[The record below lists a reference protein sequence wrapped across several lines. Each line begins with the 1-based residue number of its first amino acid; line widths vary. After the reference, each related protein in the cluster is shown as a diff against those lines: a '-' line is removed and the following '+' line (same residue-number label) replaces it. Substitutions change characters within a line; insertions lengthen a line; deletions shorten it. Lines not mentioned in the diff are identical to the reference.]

1 MTAKD
6 TRAWVEAEKLL
17 SELRASNPIYGSETD
32 ASPCCIFCGCLAD
45 NPGATPESHDPTCL
59 WRRVHER
66 AADQQPTQPF
76 PVRLCGES
84 TEQFDKRLREAS
96 LLPAHGNR
104 V

>member
-17 SELRASNPIYGSETD
+17 SELRVSNPIHGSETD

-45 NPGATPESHDPTCL
+45 NLGATPESHDPTCL

-66 AADQQPTQPF
+66 SADQQTAQSLF
-76 PVRLCGES
+76 VRLCGE
-84 TEQFDKRLREAS
+84 TIEQFDKRVREAR
-96 LLPAHGNR
+96 LRPG
-104 V
+104 